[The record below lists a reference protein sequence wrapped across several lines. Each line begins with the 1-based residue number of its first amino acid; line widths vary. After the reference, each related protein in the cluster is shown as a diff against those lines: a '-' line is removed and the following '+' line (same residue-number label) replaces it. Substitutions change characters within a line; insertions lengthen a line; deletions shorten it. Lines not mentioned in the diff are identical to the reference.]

1 LSAAATICSDTEVAL
16 GHLLVQM
23 SETKA
28 VAARTPVREMLPSDE
43 ELMARFC
50 RDDEGAFDLLFDRHS
65 GAVFAFIA
73 RMVRDDAL
81 AEDLMQVTFL
91 SVVRSRMRYT
101 QGTAVLPWLFTIAGN
116 AARDALRRNKHA
128 EHHASEERQAP
139 AVASEQSADPVL
151 RKHLLA
157 ALDGLS
163 AEQRQ
168 AVVLH
173 KIEGW
178 SFSEIARAAGITE
191 TAARIRAHRG
201 YEKLRQL
208 LGPQV
213 ET

>member
-1 LSAAATICSDTEVAL
+1 
-16 GHLLVQM
+16 
-23 SETKA
+23 
-28 VAARTPVREMLPSDE
+28 
-43 ELMARFC
+43 MARFC
-50 RDDEGAFDLLFDRHS
+50 RDDEAAFDLLFERHS
-65 GAVFAFIA
+65 RSVYAFIA

-81 AEDLMQVTFL
+81 AEDLMQATFL

-116 AARDALRRNKHA
+116 AARDALRRVRHA
-128 EHHASEERQAP
+128 DAHARAEAQHEPKSSEAP
-139 AVASEQSADPVL
+139 ADPVL
-151 RKHLLA
+151 RKHLMA

-163 AEQRQ
+163 AEQRE

-173 KIEGW
+173 KVEGW

-208 LGPQV
+208 LGSQV

>member
-1 LSAAATICSDTEVAL
+1 MRSDTTSRVR
-16 GHLLVQM
+16 HLSVQM
-23 SETKA
+23 PETKA
-28 VAARTPVREMLPSDE
+28 VAARTPGKEMRPSDE

-50 RDDEGAFDLLFDRHS
+50 RDEEAAFDELFDRHS
-65 GAVFAFIA
+65 GAVYAFIA

-81 AEDLMQVTFL
+81 AEDLMQATFL
-91 SVVRSRMRYT
+91 SLVRSRMRYA
-101 QGTAVLPWLFTIAGN
+101 QGTPVLPWLFTIAGN
-116 AARDALRRNKHA
+116 AARDALRRNRHA
-128 EHHASEERQAP
+128 ESHASQELQAP
-139 AVASEQSADPVL
+139 AQASEPSSDPVL

-157 ALDGLS
+157 ALEHLS
-163 AEQRQ
+163 PEQRE

-178 SFSEIARAAGITE
+178 SFGEIARAAGITE

-208 LGPQV
+208 LGLKV